1 MTNPTRPPALT
12 EIVAELGAYPA
23 QSADAQALVSWAT
36 ERLQS
41 VLAVPE
47 PVARPGVSRVAVAVV
62 DDVELFGIERRFES
76 ASNQRHT
83 LPGHYESS
91 CASLFAVV
99 RGDALF
105 SQSQSHAI

>member
-47 PVARPGVSRVAVAVV
+47 PVARPGVCDPGARHCARCRRDIAT
-62 DDVELFGIERRFES
+62 ELGRQHFM
-76 ASNQRHT
+76 N
-83 LPGHYESS
+83 
-91 CASLFAVV
+91 
-99 RGDALF
+99 
-105 SQSQSHAI
+105 